1 MTNNKSI
8 VVLFIMIY
16 FVIDNF
22 DLFFIFIAEGLVGIA
37 VAGGVIVGLAS
48 ILGLGIAMAKKS

>member
-1 MTNNKSI
+1 
-8 VVLFIMIY
+8 MIY